1 MVAKFERTAIISY
14 AHPVCKGRP
23 FFFALQDSAGLA
35 NFGAAE
41 AVSGPSLGA
50 CAARGPRLEV
60 VCGRMRWLHSL
71 ANQAGPVGTGHRQL
85 VSSSDTAWVE
95 PFPALAS
102 TLPKFER

>member
-14 AHPVCKGRP
+14 AHPVCKGKP
-23 FFFALQDSAGLA
+23 FFALQDSAGLA

-60 VCGRMRWLHSL
+60 VCGAH
-71 ANQAGPVGTGHRQL
+71 
-85 VSSSDTAWVE
+85 
-95 PFPALAS
+95 ALAALACQS
-102 TLPKFER
+102 GGPSWHRPSPIGQFFGHGLG